1 VTDADADADA
11 STDGPAPSTGT
22 SVPDADAASNDAAPG
37 EVGDVDFA
45 DLSLLQRLFVAAA
58 QNPTRGVVIAALAA
72 FAFSFY
78 VALWLA
84 FPQVALLFTVLSVV
98 IVVVLVGVYVG
109 FGRLSR

>member
-1 VTDADADADA
+1 MTDADADADA
-11 STDGPAPSTGT
+11 SGDVLVDGTGP
-22 SVPDADAASNDAAPG
+22 SVPEGDSGSNDAPG
-37 EVGDVDFA
+37 DVGDVDFA

-84 FPQVALLFTVLSVV
+84 FPQVALLFTVLSAVV
-98 IVVVLVGVYVG
+98 VAVLVGGYMG
-109 FGRLSR
+109 LGRLSR

>member
-1 VTDADADADA
+1 MTDADADARADVPVDEA
-11 STDGPAPSTGT
+11 EPST
-22 SVPDADAASNDAAPG
+22 PDTPPDSDPSDVA
-37 EVGDVDFA
+37 DVDFA

-84 FPQVALLFTVLSVV
+84 FPQVALLFTVLSA
-98 IVVVLVGVYVG
+98 VVVGVLVAVYVG
-109 FGRLSR
+109 FDRLSR

>member
-1 VTDADADADA
+1 M
-11 STDGPAPSTGT
+11 
-22 SVPDADAASNDAAPG
+22 PDADAASNDAATG